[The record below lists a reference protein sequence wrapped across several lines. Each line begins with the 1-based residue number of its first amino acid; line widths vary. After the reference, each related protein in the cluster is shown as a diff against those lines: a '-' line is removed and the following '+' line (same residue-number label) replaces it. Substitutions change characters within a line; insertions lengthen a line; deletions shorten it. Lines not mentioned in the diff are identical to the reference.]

1 MGKLC
6 EWCIV
11 IIMSWWKQNKILTP
25 EDAKYYR
32 VNQPWDP
39 HKIDALYQ
47 KQGAHYCHVY
57 EDDDLD
63 THSEDDDSLISGQK
77 ELLFH
82 HLEKLNAIDRQIVWL
97 RYAEG
102 LVWREVAEHVG
113 LSISHTW
120 YRANKAMEKLK
131 CQMTK

>member
-1 MGKLC
+1 
-6 EWCIV
+6 
-11 IIMSWWKQNKILTP
+11 MSWWKQNKIQNT

-39 HKIDALYQ
+39 HKIDRLYQ
-47 KQGAHYCHVY
+47 KQGAHYHHVY
-57 EDDDLD
+57 EDDEEH
-63 THSEDDDSLISGQK
+63 TYSEDDEGLINPQK

-82 HLEKLNAIDRQIVWL
+82 YLEKLNAIDRQIVWL

-102 LVWREVAEHVG
+102 LKWREVAEHVQ

-120 YRANKAMEKLK
+120 YRADKAMEKLR
-131 CQMTK
+131 CQMKS

>member
-1 MGKLC
+1 
-6 EWCIV
+6 
-11 IIMSWWKQNKILTP
+11 MSWWKQNKIQNP

-47 KQGAHYCHVY
+47 KQGAHYSDVY

-63 THSEDDDSLISGQK
+63 THSEDDDSLIISQK

-120 YRANKAMEKLK
+120 YRANKAMEKLR